1 MIYSDAKP
9 RFSAIAAGTVCLD
22 IFPGLASVKVTD
34 FERDFMPGRVVET
47 DATVFSTGGSVSN
60 TGLALVR
67 LGVKTR
73 LIGKI
78 GRDPFGEI
86 VSDFYRKSGESLTD
100 GLQTDPDL
108 MTSHS
113 FVISPSGEDRRFIHH
128 PGANDAF
135 KAEDIPDKDLSCA
148 GILHFGYPQAMRSM
162 MVDDSRELEKIYRN
176 AKKYDVTTSMDTAMV
191 DRARL
196 SGQIDWRGVFRRT
209 LPSVDLFLP
218 SFEEILFMLD
228 RERFESARFGRDLI
242 ESADDGLLDTLS
254 AELLDMGAAIVM
266 IKLGHRGLY
275 LRTASRDRL
284 TRMGRAVP
292 ESLDLWEN
300 RILKQPAF
308 KVKIA
313 GTTGAGDTCIAGF
326 IAAFLRGL
334 PPEDAAKVASAAAAS
349 CCEKPDALSGVQS
362 WDQICERI
370 NQGWETL

>member
-113 FVISPSGEDRRFIHH
+113 FVISPSGEDRRFIHIRVRMM
-128 PGANDAF
+128 PSKRKISLTKTSRVPASSISATRRQ
-135 KAEDIPDKDLSCA
+135 CA
-148 GILHFGYPQAMRSM
+148 A
-162 MVDDSRELEKIYRN
+162 
-176 AKKYDVTTSMDTAMV
+176 
-191 DRARL
+191 
-196 SGQIDWRGVFRRT
+196 
-209 LPSVDLFLP
+209 
-218 SFEEILFMLD
+218 
-228 RERFESARFGRDLI
+228 
-242 ESADDGLLDTLS
+242 
-254 AELLDMGAAIVM
+254 
-266 IKLGHRGLY
+266 
-275 LRTASRDRL
+275 
-284 TRMGRAVP
+284 
-292 ESLDLWEN
+292 
-300 RILKQPAF
+300 
-308 KVKIA
+308 
-313 GTTGAGDTCIAGF
+313 
-326 IAAFLRGL
+326 
-334 PPEDAAKVASAAAAS
+334 
-349 CCEKPDALSGVQS
+349 
-362 WDQICERI
+362 
-370 NQGWETL
+370 